1 MSYASFR
8 QFIEALDTAGELTRV
23 SVPVETDLLVSEWA
37 NREMKSPGGGKAL
50 LFENPTVD
58 GKPSKFPVA
67 INTMGSRR
75 RMALALQ
82 INSVEDLA
90 QEIQLILKAKPP
102 TDLREGWSLLKQGLN
117 LLHARPKHSKEGA
130 CQEVVH
136 LLEEI
141 PRTKT
146 QGPKANALSLAD
158 LPILKCW
165 PKDGGR
171 FITLPNVHTR
181 DPETGA
187 RNVGMYRMQ
196 IFDERTTA
204 MHWQVHK
211 VGARHGKSYYERNER
226 MPVAVTLG
234 GDPAYTFAATA
245 PLPDG
250 LDEILFAGF
259 IRKKSVDLVPCKTV
273 DLEVPSD
280 VDFVLEGYVQPGETR
295 PEGPFGDHTGF
306 YTAIEDYP
314 VFHLTAITHRRDA
327 IYPTTIV
334 GIPPMEDFYMG
345 DASVRIFLPVFKMN
359 FPELVDM
366 TLPPEGVFHNLVFV
380 SIRKQYPYQAFKVM
394 HGLWGMGQMMFSK
407 YIVVV
412 DEDCDVHNTSEVLFR
427 LCANTDPERDSTI
440 IRNPSDSLDHAP
452 TSQNIGS
459 HMGFDATRKLPGE
472 NYHRT
477 WPELLKMT
485 DEAQA
490 LVDALQKKASVGRD
504 SVEPA
509 LSEVERVEPRQ
520 IHMRRLDR
528 VSPYQ
533 ETCLLRLSKV
543 SATDAVFH
551 ESAMRDPAQVVD
563 LMRRIRALVETG
575 RVGPP
580 AVRKSAARPWPVTHR
595 FRLVD

>member
-1 MSYASFR
+1 MAYSSFG
-8 QFIEALDTAGELTRV
+8 QFITALESAGELERIPM
-23 SVPVETDLLVSEWA
+23 PVDTDLLIAEWA

-50 LFENPTVD
+50 LFERPIVD
-58 GKPSKFPVA
+58 GREARFPLA
-67 INTMGSRR
+67 INTMGSTR
-75 RMALALQ
+75 RMALALKLDD
-82 INSVEDLA
+82 IADLA

-102 TDLREGWSLLKQGLN
+102 TDLRGGWNLLKQGVN
-117 LLHARPKHSKEGA
+117 LLHARPKHVREGA
-130 CQEVVH
+130 CQEVVQ
-136 LLEEI
+136 LFGERRTPNVARRTSNEEVS
-141 PRTKT
+141 
-146 QGPKANALSLAD
+146 QFSLTD

-165 PKDGGR
+165 PEDGGR

-181 DPETGA
+181 DPDTGE
-187 RNVGMYRMQ
+187 RNLGMYRMQ
-196 IFDERTTA
+196 VYDDCTTG

-211 VGARHGKSYYERNER
+211 VGARHGKRYYERGER

-259 IRKKSVDLVPCKTV
+259 IRKKSVELVKCKTI
-273 DLEVPSD
+273 DLEVPAD
-280 VDFVLEGYVQPGETR
+280 VDFVLEGYVQPGESR

-306 YTAIEDYP
+306 YTAVEDYP

-327 IYPTTIV
+327 VYPSTIV
-334 GIPPMEDFYMG
+334 GIPPMEDYYIG
-345 DASVRIFLPVFKMN
+345 DASVRVFLPVFKMN

-366 TLPPEGVFHNLVFV
+366 ALPAEGVFHNLVFV
-380 SIRKQYPYQAFKVM
+380 SIRKQYPYQAFKLM

-452 TSQNIGS
+452 SAQNVGS

-477 WPELLKMT
+477 WPELVKMT
-485 DEAQA
+485 DEAQR
-490 LVDALQKKASVGRD
+490 LVDALQKKAG
-504 SVEPA
+504 
-509 LSEVERVEPRQ
+509 
-520 IHMRRLDR
+520 
-528 VSPYQ
+528 
-533 ETCLLRLSKV
+533 
-543 SATDAVFH
+543 
-551 ESAMRDPAQVVD
+551 
-563 LMRRIRALVETG
+563 
-575 RVGPP
+575 
-580 AVRKSAARPWPVTHR
+580 
-595 FRLVD
+595 

>member
-1 MSYASFR
+1 MAYGSFR
-8 QFIEALDTAGELTRV
+8 KFLDALDKAGELKRV
-23 SVPVETDLLVSEWA
+23 AVPVDTDLLIAEWA
-37 NREMKSPGGGKAL
+37 DREMKSSGAGKAL
-50 LFENPTVD
+50 FFEQPIID
-58 GKPSKFPVA
+58 GRKSEFPVA

-82 INSVEDLA
+82 VADIGDIA

-102 TDLREGWSLLKQGLN
+102 TDLREGWSLLRQGIH
-117 LLHARPKHSKEGA
+117 LLHARPKQVKEGA

-136 LLEEI
+136 KI
-141 PRTKT
+141 GNGNTF
-146 QGPKANALSLAD
+146 SLHD
-158 LPILKCW
+158 LPVLKCW

-187 RNVGMYRMQ
+187 RNIGIYRMQ
-196 IFDERTTA
+196 IYDERTTG
-204 MHWQVHK
+204 MHWQIHK
-211 VGARHGKSYYERNER
+211 VGARHGKRYYERGER

-259 IRKKSVDLVPCKTV
+259 LRKKSIELVRCKTI
-273 DLEVPSD
+273 DINVPAD
-280 VDFVLEGYVQPGETR
+280 VDFVLEGYVQPGEMW

-306 YTAIEDYP
+306 YTAVENYP

-334 GIPPMEDFYMG
+334 GVPPMEDYYIG
-345 DASVRIFLPVFKMN
+345 DACVRIFLPVFKMN
-359 FPELVDM
+359 FPEIVDM

-427 LCANTDPERDSTI
+427 LCANTDPGRDTTVI
-440 IRNPSDSLDHAP
+440 KNPSDSLDHAP
-452 TSQNIGS
+452 TDQNIGS

-472 NYHRT
+472 NYHRP

-485 DEAQA
+485 EEAQA
-490 LVDALQKKASVGRD
+490 LVDALKAQTR
-504 SVEPA
+504 
-509 LSEVERVEPRQ
+509 
-520 IHMRRLDR
+520 
-528 VSPYQ
+528 
-533 ETCLLRLSKV
+533 
-543 SATDAVFH
+543 
-551 ESAMRDPAQVVD
+551 
-563 LMRRIRALVETG
+563 
-575 RVGPP
+575 
-580 AVRKSAARPWPVTHR
+580 
-595 FRLVD
+595 